1 MDLCGLKLLKYEV
14 HCDFLPLCEQV
25 PKQALKTVCY
35 SIRDTRWTTVIYKCS
50 LKLWGRQVF
59 CEELIFPRRCPYHLL
74 TYFLSKRRHTILQ
87 ILIEKCKIPYHVDAA
102 DAVPGSSGFHLTK
115 KYWLSLFQL
124 VALKIYM
131 YVCSDRPPA
140 KLHVHMECELCA

>member
-1 MDLCGLKLLKYEV
+1 MDLCGLKLLKYEL

-59 CEELIFPRRCPYHLL
+59 LWRVNLSQAMPLPPIDLFSFKEKAHNFTNPNWKMQNSLPCWCSRCCSWEFRFSFDKEILAFSVSAGGPKNIHL
-74 TYFLSKRRHTILQ
+74 
-87 ILIEKCKIPYHVDAA
+87 C
-102 DAVPGSSGFHLTK
+102 
-115 KYWLSLFQL
+115 LFWQ
-124 VALKIYM
+124 AS
-131 YVCSDRPPA
+131 C
-140 KLHVHMECELCA
+140 